1 MLAASGCASGATA
14 AEVLLTGTP
23 GATRATP
30 STASEPSRLRE
41 AREAMLREQLLSR
54 GVKTPTVL
62 DAMRRVPRHEF
73 AGSSLFATA
82 YGDYPLPIGHGQT
95 ISQPYIVGLMTELL
109 RVEPAHNVLEI
120 GTGSGYQAAVLAELA
135 RHVISIE
142 IVGPLA
148 RSAAIRLERLG
159 YRNIT
164 VVGGDGYFGWEQGAP
179 YDSIIVTAAATH
191 VPPPLIAQLKP
202 GGRMAIPV
210 GDTPWAQNL
219 LLVEKDHDGKIATRS
234 LIGVRFVPLT
244 RGR

>member
-1 MLAASGCASGATA
+1 V
-14 AEVLLTGTP
+14 AEVLLAGKP
-23 GATRATP
+23 GATGAMP
-30 STASEPSRLRE
+30 APASESPRLRE
-41 AREAMLREQLLSR
+41 EREAMVREQLLSR
-54 GVKTPTVL
+54 GVQTPAVL

-73 AGSSLFATA
+73 VGSALLRTA

-109 RVEPAHNVLEI
+109 RVERTHNVLEI

-135 RHVISIE
+135 RHVITVE
-142 IVGPLA
+142 IVAPLA
-148 RSAAIRLERLG
+148 RSAASRLDRLG

-164 VVGGDGYFGWEQGAP
+164 VVAGDDYFGWEQGAP

-219 LLVEKDHDGKIATRS
+219 LLIEKDSDGRVATRT
-234 LIGVRFVPLT
+234 LLGVRFVPLT